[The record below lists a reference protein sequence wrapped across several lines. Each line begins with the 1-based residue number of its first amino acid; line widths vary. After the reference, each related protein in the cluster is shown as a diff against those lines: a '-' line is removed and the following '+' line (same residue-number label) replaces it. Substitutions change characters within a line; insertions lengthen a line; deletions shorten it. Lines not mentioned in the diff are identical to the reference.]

1 MKTRVKQI
9 IGYKIQESKVS
20 DFSSI
25 KEQMI
30 SESYTLN
37 GLYSSI
43 TSKSLDEDNVY
54 IDTMIWESKEIAI
67 NSCENFTKLP
77 SANKF
82 LELMTGPP
90 LFQYMMEYVED
101 KIQE

>member
-1 MKTRVKQI
+1 MSTKVKQI
-9 IGYKIQESKVS
+9 IGYKIQEGREN

-30 SESYTLN
+30 KESYSLS
-37 GLYSSI
+37 GLHSSV

-54 IDTMIWESKEIAI
+54 IDTMIWESKEIAL
-67 NSCENFTKLP
+67 SSFDDFVKLP
-77 SANKF
+77 TANTF

-90 LFQYMMEYVED
+90 LFQYMMEYEED
-101 KIQE
+101 NIQK

>member
-9 IGYKIQESKVS
+9 IGYKIQDGKENE
-20 DFSSI
+20 FSSI

-30 SESYTLN
+30 SESYSLE

-54 IDTMIWESKEIAI
+54 IDIMVWESQAIAI
-67 NSCENFTKLP
+67 SSCESFSKLP
-77 SANKF
+77 TANKF

-101 KIQE
+101 NIQE

>member
-9 IGYKIQESKVS
+9 IGYKIQEGKERE
-20 DFSSI
+20 FSSI

-37 GLYSSI
+37 GLHSSI

-54 IDTMIWESKEIAI
+54 IDTMIWDSKGVAI
-67 NSCENFTKLP
+67 SSCENFTKLP
-77 SANKF
+77 TASKF

-101 KIQE
+101 NIQE

>member
-1 MKTRVKQI
+1 MTTRVKQI
-9 IGYKIQESKVS
+9 IGYKIQDGKENE
-20 DFSSI
+20 FSSI

-37 GLYSSI
+37 GLYSSV
-43 TSKSLDEDNVY
+43 TSKSLDEDSVY
-54 IDTMIWESKEIAI
+54 IDTMIWESKEIAM
-67 NSCENFTKLP
+67 SSLEHFVKLP
-77 SANKF
+77 TANKF